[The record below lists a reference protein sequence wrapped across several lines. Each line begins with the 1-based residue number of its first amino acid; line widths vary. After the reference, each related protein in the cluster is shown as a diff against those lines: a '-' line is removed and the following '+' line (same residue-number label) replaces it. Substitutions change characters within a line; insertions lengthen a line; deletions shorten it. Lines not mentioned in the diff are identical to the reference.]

1 MATKELGDTYDIICI
16 GSGMG
21 SLTVASLLSQ
31 FASKK
36 ILVIEKHFQPGGYTH
51 SFSRKQGKFHWD
63 VGIHYVGDMHVGGG
77 AGDLLKSQG
86 TGLGDS
92 MLFSFRPVTFSK
104 LPQSIVEY

>member
-36 ILVIEKHFQPGGYTH
+36 ILVIEKHFQLLDQNLRYLHKLLNKGY
-51 SFSRKQGKFHWD
+51 
-63 VGIHYVGDMHVGGG
+63 
-77 AGDLLKSQG
+77 
-86 TGLGDS
+86 
-92 MLFSFRPVTFSK
+92 
-104 LPQSIVEY
+104 